1 MATQIL
7 QRGAAHRQLLA
18 KGSHVA
24 RKEGHRA
31 GLAPRYQ
38 PSDPR
43 ASEEPTAAAHPPPPP
58 PPEEGLWACL
68 LPGPQRPRD
77 VSICQHF
84 GMKYKRWNSGC
95 VPPYQVLLPDK

>member
-43 ASEEPTAAAHPPPPP
+43 ASEEPTAAAHPAPPSSPGRGALGMSP
-58 PPEEGLWACL
+58 ARAPATQGCVYMSALWDEVQKMEFWVCAS
-68 LPGPQRPRD
+68 LPGP
-77 VSICQHF
+77 
-84 GMKYKRWNSGC
+84 
-95 VPPYQVLLPDK
+95 PP

>member
-31 GLAPRYQ
+31 GMAPRYQ

-43 ASEEPTAAAHPPPPP
+43 ASEEPTAAAHPALP
-58 PPEEGLWACL
+58 L
-68 LPGPQRPRD
+68 LPRKRGSGHVSCQGPSDPGMCLY
-77 VSICQHF
+77 VSTL
-84 GMKYKRWNSGC
+84 G
-95 VPPYQVLLPDK
+95 